1 MAATM
6 SIEEGNG
13 GTPTWTAITTGRYCT
28 SDVYNPGSSHPCVV
42 PPTGQLYYSY
52 WKSHRLAW
60 TGIGTQISNIK
71 WYGPGG
77 DIGLLWGLGTE
88 GDVKIGIKGS
98 APHGCPDGQYDQA
111 TGTTDTTGDSMD
123 DSTNGHAYYKGAAG
137 DVVSI
142 DSYTSA
148 SPLLVDN
155 NVYTNDSH
163 SYHVVTQVV
172 IDNDATQGDKSDK
185 TFTFVY
191 DEI

>member
-13 GTPTWTAITTGRYCT
+13 STPTWTAITSGRYCT
-28 SDVYNPGSSHPCVV
+28 ADVYNPSTSHPCVV
-42 PPTGQLYYSY
+42 PPTGQIYYSF

-77 DIGLLWGLGTE
+77 TIKTDWGLGAD
-88 GDVKIGIKGS
+88 GDVKIGIKGA
-98 APHGCPDGQYDQA
+98 APHGCPDVSYAVAG
-111 TGTTDTTGDSMD
+111 GTVDTTGYNMD
-123 DSTNGHAYYKGAAG
+123 DATNGHPYYKQSNG

-142 DSYTSA
+142 NSYTSA
-148 SPLLVDN
+148 APLLVDDG
-155 NVYTNDSH
+155 VYTTDNH
-163 SYHVVTQVV
+163 SKHIVTQVV
-172 IDNDATQGDKSDK
+172 IASDASQGDKTDK

>member
-13 GTPTWTAITTGRYCT
+13 AGPTWSAITTGRYCT
-28 SDVYNPGSSHPCVV
+28 YDMYNPATAHPCVV
-42 PPTGQLYYSY
+42 PPTGQIYYSF

-77 DIGLLWGLGTE
+77 TIKTDWGLGTD
-88 GDVKIGIKGS
+88 GDVKIGTKTA
-98 APHGCPDGQYDQA
+98 APHGCPDASYDQA
-111 TGTTDTTGDSMD
+111 TGTNDTTGDYMD
-123 DSTNGHAYYKGAAG
+123 DITNGHTYYKDAAG
-137 DVVSI
+137 SVVSI
-142 DSYTSA
+142 DSYPSA
-148 SPLLVDN
+148 TPLVVDN
-155 NVYTNDSH
+155 TVYTVDGH

-172 IDNDATQGDKSDK
+172 IDDDATQGEKTDK